1 MCVGGWAGEG
11 NFLFNSKKGSSLLL
25 GSHIINQL
33 ITSSVYFIFSL
44 ETKLNKSLLVVKLE
58 EKNNNTFQKLLEMG
72 VIVWGDRRRFVALNL
87 D

>member
-1 MCVGGWAGEG
+1 MCVGGWEGEG
-11 NFLFNSKKGSSLLL
+11 NFLFSSKKGSSLLL

-44 ETKLNKSLLVVKLE
+44 ETKPNKSLLVLKLE
-58 EKNNNTFQKLLEMG
+58 KKTFQKLLEM
-72 VIVWGDRRRFVALNL
+72 VHCLGDSRCFVALNM